1 MSGLGKTNTS
11 DHVQN
16 ASNDISHTTQ
26 QSNSVSASATSAA
39 MAVVNQQMN
48 FNMVPLAICSEDV
61 ADALHWGPDNYCVT
75 GKKNNAIREYMG
87 IVNEELDQI
96 PETCCLHG
104 YALENTS
111 MPDATGKSQ
120 PFTAATTGSGSGM
133 TAGKPPPAPS
143 RSHGAATGAK
153 APVSGGGTP
162 KSYKT
167 GGVPTVDKTRCA
179 LAPDGVSSGYKDVC
193 SKADRSKPPP
203 AFKKPVTTGT
213 GAPTAG
219 GSGVH
224 ECWYDGTCDYK
235 SADSTTGEPES
246 WQPCVSQELY
256 QFCGGPG
263 SVQEKARIKIGV
275 EMADGPSEKMLKY
288 LATMDANCKKEAAD
302 FYTNQEAQGCEHK
315 GVCCMEGCNIT
326 LNQKGTA
333 SATAVAQ
340 LKQKSTANFSA
351 TTHDTLSNQL
361 KSLIKQANQGGVYP
375 SLIDPSSN
383 SSHTNQSASNSVK
396 TAASQSNDVSAS
408 ASSSAVSTTD
418 QIMNINIPSSCINSN
433 FTADQD
439 GAAKA
444 AAQTQVY
451 QTSEAMMKTA
461 NMTKLSNDLKSTTD
475 QSNKGW
481 DPLGD
486 LKGFIVI
493 IVIVVLAV
501 IFLPIIAKATKGQ
514 RQQNQQASQTNYQ
527 TAYTGMSI
535 WFAVAAVM
543 LMLCVLC
550 VVEVF
555 QFKKK
560 EKPYVELMKEAYTG
574 IKKSRSSGKDC
585 KSGSC
590 STYCPRPSAASAANI
605 KDGKCKVGDRCC
617 ELPDFDA
624 NLFLYSDKVQR
635 QMLPADD
642 FRCTA
647 VDGTKN
653 LYNCSSELS
662 NLRPGAV
669 IQYFDPKA
677 AQAGGP
683 GGEAPAL
690 LVLSETLDS
699 ITQQVKQQLAAIG
712 NLETQ
717 IENAPPPIGGAAN
730 CEPPTRFLWL
740 IGATKTCNNKDS
752 AAGGTPGVGGAWD
765 MTFLANLAFWK
776 TTGVKNASPLLTG
789 FTRAPGITGLENAL
803 SGAQNAMLLTATQQ
817 KALVL
822 KGFDP
827 SQKGAWYPG
836 SDPSKATIPSI
847 SGFGAAISR
856 PLATGNTKDTNPF
869 PMLTFAPKDPTTHT
883 VYPDGL
889 TANMGFIAPKQI
901 YLDMFKQ
908 IQIYYRYSEQGKGAD
923 GHYGDVTNSY
933 LVYELNPGAKWPIG
947 FKDKTTITSDEL
959 NKATSLTADHF
970 KFGDTPTPQQ
980 VSQAVCYLTT
990 TPDSATEYTRLLFP
1004 TAAGIPRAAKIN
1016 VNTKPK
1022 ADQNPTFWDGLKSI
1036 TDTFKENKW
1045 NYVAA
1050 PGVGFAPATGYSVKT
1065 GLTSNPIH
1073 GKADDILGAFEIKQW
1088 AGATSLKTNGPPLF
1102 AGPGGTATGS
1112 RDSESFGTQSGLWYK
1127 YSINA
1132 KKYKNIHQPRVGWT
1146 IASICLG
1153 TITGIVLLAVFFTI
1167 YGEGVRQRLRASWR
1181 TPTEGTTGRGGYG
1194 RNGRSG
1200 GVNGNRY
1207 NFQRYTK
1214 IR

>member
-1 MSGLGKTNTS
+1 M
-11 DHVQN
+11 
-16 ASNDISHTTQ
+16 
-26 QSNSVSASATSAA
+26 
-39 MAVVNQQMN
+39 
-48 FNMVPLAICSEDV
+48 
-61 ADALHWGPDNYCVT
+61 
-75 GKKNNAIREYMG
+75 
-87 IVNEELDQI
+87 
-96 PETCCLHG
+96 
-104 YALENTS
+104 
-111 MPDATGKSQ
+111 
-120 PFTAATTGSGSGM
+120 
-133 TAGKPPPAPS
+133 
-143 RSHGAATGAK
+143 
-153 APVSGGGTP
+153 
-162 KSYKT
+162 
-167 GGVPTVDKTRCA
+167 
-179 LAPDGVSSGYKDVC
+179 
-193 SKADRSKPPP
+193 
-203 AFKKPVTTGT
+203 
-213 GAPTAG
+213 
-219 GSGVH
+219 
-224 ECWYDGTCDYK
+224 
-235 SADSTTGEPES
+235 
-246 WQPCVSQELY
+246 
-256 QFCGGPG
+256 
-263 SVQEKARIKIGV
+263 
-275 EMADGPSEKMLKY
+275 
-288 LATMDANCKKEAAD
+288 
-302 FYTNQEAQGCEHK
+302 
-315 GVCCMEGCNIT
+315 GCNIT
-326 LNQKGTA
+326 LNQKGKA

-340 LKQKSTANFSA
+340 LKQKSTAHFSA

-396 TAASQSNDVSAS
+396 TASSQSNDVSAS

-418 QIMNINIPSSCINSN
+418 QVMNINIPSSCINSN
-433 FTADQD
+433 FTANQD

-444 AAQTQVY
+444 AAQTQVH

-501 IFLPIIAKATKGQ
+501 IFLPIIAKATKDQ
-514 RQQNQQASQTNYQ
+514 RQQYREGPLTNYQ

-574 IKKSRSSGKDC
+574 IKKARSAGEDC

-590 STYCPRPSAASAANI
+590 STYCPRPSVASAANI
-605 KDGKCKVGDRCC
+605 KGGKCKAGDRCC

-647 VDGTKN
+647 DDGTKN
-653 LYNCSSELS
+653 LHNCSSELS

-683 GGEAPAL
+683 GGAAPAL

-699 ITQQVKQQLAAIG
+699 ITEQVKQQLTAIA

-717 IENAPPPIGGAAN
+717 IEKANKAAPDATGCKPPNLFSGLGT
-730 CEPPTRFLWL
+730 PTR
-740 IGATKTCNNKDS
+740 ACNNADS
-752 AAGGTPGVGGAWD
+752 AAGGKPGAGGEWD

-776 TTGVKNASPLLTG
+776 TTAVKNASPLLTG
-789 FTRAPGITGLENAL
+789 FTGAGGITGLENAL

-817 KALVL
+817 KALL
-822 KGFDP
+822 LMGFDP
-827 SQKGAWYPG
+827 SQTGAWYPG
-836 SDPSKATIPSI
+836 PASTTTSKTIPSI

-856 PLATGNTKDTNPF
+856 PQATDKTQGVFQMKPFLPNNP
-869 PMLTFAPKDPTTHT
+869 DNST

-959 NKATSLTADHF
+959 NKAKSLTADHF

-980 VSQAVCYLTT
+980 VSQAICYLTT

-1004 TAAGIPRAAKIN
+1004 TAAGIPRAGKIN

-1036 TDTFKENKW
+1036 TDTFKKNKW
-1045 NYVAA
+1045 DYVTA
-1050 PGVGFAPATGYSVKT
+1050 PGVGFAPATGYSLKT
-1065 GLTSNPIH
+1065 GLTYNPIH
-1073 GKADDILGAFEIKQW
+1073 GKADDILGAFNIKDW
-1088 AGATSLKTNGPPLF
+1088 AAHTTLKTNGPPLF
-1102 AGPGGTATGS
+1102 VGPGGTATGS

-1127 YSINA
+1127 YSTNA
-1132 KKYKNIHQPRVGWT
+1132 KKYKNIHQPKVGWT

-1153 TITGIVLLAVFFTI
+1153 TITGMVLLAVFFTI

-1181 TPTEGTTGRGGYG
+1181 TPTGGTTGRGGYG
-1194 RNGRSG
+1194 RANSFNRSNRSNRSSRSG
-1200 GVNGNRY
+1200 RVNDSY
-1207 NFQRYTK
+1207 NFQQYRK
-1214 IR
+1214 IGR